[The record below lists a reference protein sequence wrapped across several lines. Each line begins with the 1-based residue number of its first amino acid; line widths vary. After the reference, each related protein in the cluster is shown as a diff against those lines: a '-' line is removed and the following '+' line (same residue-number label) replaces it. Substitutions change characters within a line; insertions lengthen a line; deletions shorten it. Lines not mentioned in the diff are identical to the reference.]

1 MKKWLSIG
9 SLLLGMLVFSHAE
22 VLTLVP
28 SSAQWKY
35 DKGTKEP
42 STSVG
47 TWRTIAFDDSN
58 WSSASAPFYYGGNI
72 TQGTQL
78 SDMRYNYT
86 SVYLRKTFSPPSG
99 SYEKLSLRALCDDGF
114 ILWINGEEVLRFNVS
129 PEKLLLMMWH
139 PMS

>member
-78 SDMRYNYT
+78 SDMRYNYRR
-86 SVYLRKTFSPPSG
+86 LFAKKTISPPS
-99 SYEKLSLRALCDDGF
+99 ALMKIEPEPFAMTASFFGLMAKRCFDLMF
-114 ILWINGEEVLRFNVS
+114 L